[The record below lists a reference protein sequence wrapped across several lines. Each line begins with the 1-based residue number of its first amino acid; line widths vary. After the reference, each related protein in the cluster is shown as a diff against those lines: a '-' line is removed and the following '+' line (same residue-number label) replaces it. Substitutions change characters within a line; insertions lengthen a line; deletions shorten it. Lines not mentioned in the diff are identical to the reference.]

1 MSDPTNALPMPY
13 QPGKVKPSGV
23 CPVCGG
29 CNIVLNKC
37 EGQVQISCWDP
48 ECSFSIIL
56 EGKSVF
62 DAMEL
67 WDRLRVVE

>member
-13 QPGKVKPSGV
+13 QSGNVKPSGA

-29 CNIVLNKC
+29 CDVRVIRVYR
-37 EGQVQISCWDP
+37 QVQVACWNS
-48 ECSFSIIL
+48 ECTFSIVM
-56 EGKSVF
+56 EGCSTF
-62 DAMEL
+62 DAVEI